1 MVRLFDSYFCS
12 APSLTLSREQLLSI
26 CHLPFLSEEE
36 AEESFSE
43 SHLLVGDKW
52 IRGLILSPGP
62 ERWIIYFFFSDA
74 NTKRTKGS
82 DFLTFVYLKSMS
94 SWSPYQLILSII
106 FSVGC
111 NREIAYYFL
120 CWLRP
125 TWEQFRRMKQFKIN
139 SFCLPVWR
147 PSPWVSHHLNT
158 QHKLIQLFPEER
170 PLTSIKP
177 LLILPGVA

>member
-1 MVRLFDSYFCS
+1 MNKRSHIV
-12 APSLTLSREQLLSI
+12 SRAWKMN
-26 CHLPFLSEEE
+26 HL
-36 AEESFSE
+36 
-43 SHLLVGDKW
+43 
-52 IRGLILSPGP
+52 
-62 ERWIIYFFFSDA
+62 FFFSDA

-94 SWSPYQLILSII
+94 SWSPYQLILPII

-125 TWEQFRRMKQFKIN
+125 TWEQFRRTKQFKIN

-158 QHKLIQLFPEER
+158 QHKLVQLFAWGEASHFYKTPAHPSMCSLKGLYSKIWWFLQSELR
-170 PLTSIKP
+170 DPTLAPVCTFLCTPRTVS
-177 LLILPGVA
+177 